1 MRKGEKGAFVSETA
15 TAEVR
20 LPADRPPDW
29 ANSLMKWALTK
40 PVLQTTV
47 GTSVG
52 LLTFEGRRSKT
63 IYTIPISYYRDG
75 NTVTVVTKKL
85 RKWWHN
91 FETPIEVRLRLAG
104 EEMTGK
110 AAIMA
115 DFHEKLDYMTD
126 YLADHPVDA
135 KAYGLDKDHRTRE
148 SIAGIVPHIVVIR
161 IELDN

>member
-1 MRKGEKGAFVSETA
+1 MSQTA
-15 TAEVR
+15 IAEVK
-20 LPADRPPDW
+20 LPDDRPPNW

-52 LLTFEGRRSKT
+52 LLTFEGRRSAES
-63 IYTIPISYYRDG
+63 YTIPISYYRDG
-75 NTVTVVTKKL
+75 DTVTVVTKKL

-104 EEMTGK
+104 EEFTGK
-110 AAIMA
+110 AGILT

-126 YLADHPVDA
+126 YLADHPIDA
-135 KAYGLDKDHRTRE
+135 KAYGLTKDERSRE
-148 SIAGIVPHIVVIR
+148 SVARIIPHIVVIR
-161 IELDN
+161 IQLDE